1 MVVCFTIGKT
11 LPLVVP
17 VSQEGLLAFCTDK
30 MLHMPVL
37 PKSGNNSFLYWPPAS
52 SADRDAHL
60 IMAPQAVQ
68 LVQLVGSVAGPGP
81 HLPGTGG
88 ELLATPRTVEVVR
101 MVNLPT
107 ESQRLTVNN

>member
-1 MVVCFTIGKT
+1 MVVGFTIGKT
-11 LPLVVP
+11 LPFIVP
-17 VSQEGLLAFCTDK
+17 ISQEGLLAFRTDK

-37 PKSGNNSFLYWPPAS
+37 SKSGNNSFLYWPPAS
-52 SADRDAHL
+52 STDRDAHL
-60 IMAPQAVQ
+60 VMAAQAVQ

-81 HLPGTGG
+81 DLPGAGG
-88 ELLATPRTVEVVR
+88 ELLATPRTVEMVR